1 MPGSQTRADPVCQGE
16 AQSMRYARTF
26 RLALYLLTALAVSG
40 CAAMATQRLADNLS
54 HAMLNQDDPA
64 TVQAGA
70 PAYLLLIDSLIEDQP
85 KDRYLLNA
93 GAQLY
98 NAYAGGLVENPARAK
113 RLTQKA
119 RDYARRALCGI
130 SEKICAA
137 EKEPYDQFAAAI
149 AGTDGEHLDTF
160 YTYGTC
166 WAGWI
171 AARSGDW
178 NALAELPK
186 VEAVLDKVVKL
197 DPGYGRGRAQLYL
210 AIMRSQLPPT
220 LGGKPEEGKTH
231 FEQAIQFSDG
241 RDLIVKVEYARLYA
255 RLTYNQ
261 ELHDR
266 LLEEVLN
273 ADPIEPDLTLSNIV
287 AQEKA
292 RKLKQDD
299 YF

>member
-1 MPGSQTRADPVCQGE
+1 MPGSQTRTNPVRQGE
-16 AQSMRYARTF
+16 AQSMRYARAF
-26 RLALYLLTALAVSG
+26 RLALYILIALVVSG

-85 KDRYLLNA
+85 NDRYLLNA

-98 NAYAGGLVENPARAK
+98 NAYAGGLVESPTRAK

-119 RDYARRALCGI
+119 RDYAHRAMCRT
-130 SEKICAA
+130 SQKVCQA
-137 EKEPYDQFAAAI
+137 ENKPYDQFVETI
-149 AGTDGEHLDTF
+149 GDISKGDLDIF

-178 NALAELPK
+178 NALAELPRA
-186 VEAVLDKVVKL
+186 EAVLDKVVAL

-210 AIMRSQLPPT
+210 AIMRSQLPPGM
-220 LGGKPEEGKTH
+220 GGKPEEGKTH
-231 FEQAIQFSDG
+231 FEQAIQYSEG
-241 RDLIVKVEYARLYA
+241 RDLIAKVEYARLYA

-266 LLEEVLN
+266 LLGEVLN
-273 ADPIEPDLTLSNIV
+273 ADPVEPDLTLSNVV

-292 RKLKQDD
+292 RKLKDDD

>member
-1 MPGSQTRADPVCQGE
+1 MPPAHS
-16 AQSMRYARTF
+16 F
-26 RLALYLLTALAVSG
+26 RLPLYLLIAIAVSG

-85 KDRYLLNA
+85 KDRYLLKA

-113 RLTQKA
+113 RLTHKA
-119 RDYARRALCGI
+119 RDYARRAM
-130 SEKICAA
+130 CATSKKVCRA
-137 EKEPYDQFAAAI
+137 EAKPYDQFVSALSGI
-149 AGTDGEHLDTF
+149 DQGNLDIF

-171 AARSGDW
+171 AARSDDW

-186 VEAVLDKVVKL
+186 VESVLEKVVAL

-210 AIMRSQLPPT
+210 AIMRSQLPPGM
-220 LGGKPEEGKTH
+220 GGKPEEGKSH

-241 RDLIVKVEYARLYA
+241 RDLIAKVEYARLYA

-266 LLEEVLN
+266 LLDEVLN
-273 ADPIEPDLTLSNIV
+273 ADPVEPDLTLSNVV